1 MILLTRSQQ
10 VRRRSRDNKMGT
22 LLQDVRYGWRMLV
35 KNPGFTAIA
44 VLTLALGIG
53 ASTAIY
59 SVVDTVLLRP
69 LPYRQPDQL
78 VLVTESLPGM
88 STDEIGVSAAEYQ
101 DYRDRNRSFSQVA
114 AYESAGFNLT
124 GVGQPLRINAASVSA
139 SALPLLGV
147 SPELGRAF
155 TAEEDRYGSGDV
167 VVLSHALWEHEYSSD
182 PNILGQTVKLDEKT
196 YTVIGV
202 MPASFRFPF
211 DGAPLSEMAD
221 LWVPIAFEPDR
232 LIPENRTREFGVGL
246 IGRLKPGVTREQAQK
261 DVENIA
267 ADFMKQY
274 GYSGTGRV
282 VPRAY
287 PFAAYAVRKGKPLVT
302 LLALAVVCV
311 LLIACANVANLLL
324 ARASQR
330 THEMA
335 IRSAIGANPARIL
348 RQCLVES
355 LLLSVTGS
363 VAGILV
369 AAVAVA
375 GLRRFGP
382 ADVPRL
388 HDVML
393 HPAALLFTLA
403 LSVVTAI
410 FFGFVPAWRLSHL
423 APQASLKESSQAG
436 PARGTQRLQN
446 SAAMIEIA
454 AALVL
459 LIAGGLLVRSF
470 VRLLDS
476 PFGFDPKD
484 AFVVRT
490 LFDRARYPDAAKR
503 QAVQK
508 DLLDRLSHLPGV
520 TAVSAASHLPLS
532 DARQIGFRLEH
543 AAPDDFHW
551 AENSLVSPGYFQ
563 AMGIPLLQGRDFTE
577 QDRPGT
583 PNAAVISQAMA
594 KQYFPGQSPVG
605 QRYQWG
611 DRGFFTIVGVAA
623 DVHIA
628 ALDADPPP
636 MIYNSMFQAES
647 GASGRTA
654 FVLRSNG
661 AEQGLLREVRQ
672 QVAAVDKELPIYNTT
687 TLATLISESLAQ
699 RRFTVLLL
707 GSFAVIALVLA
718 AIGLFGVISYL
729 VAERTR
735 EFGVRMALGA
745 DRINIYWQ
753 VLKRA
758 AVLGIGGCALGFLL
772 SLFASRLL
780 QASLYHVSRFD
791 LPTVVGVPCVV
802 LSVALFAAYWPA
814 RRATRVDPMV
824 ALRYE

>member
-1 MILLTRSQQ
+1 ME
-10 VRRRSRDNKMGT
+10 T
-22 LLQDVRYGWRMLV
+22 LLQDIRYGWRMLV

-53 ASTAIY
+53 ASTAIF

-69 LPYRQPDQL
+69 LPYRQPEQL
-78 VLVTESLPGM
+78 VLVTETLPGM
-88 STDEIGVSAAEYQ
+88 SLDEIGVSAGEYQ

-114 AYESAGFNLT
+114 AYENAGFNLT

-167 VVLSHALWEHEYSSD
+167 VVLSHALWEHKYSGD
-182 PNILGQTVKLDEKT
+182 PNILGKTVKLDEKP

-232 LIPENRTREFGVGL
+232 LSPENRNREFGVGL

-267 ADFMKQY
+267 SDFMKQY

-287 PFAAYAVRKGKPLVT
+287 AFAGYAVRKAKPLLI
-302 LLALAVVCV
+302 LLALAVGCL

-330 THEMA
+330 SHEMA
-335 IRSAIGANPARIL
+335 IRSAIGANAARIL

-363 VAGILV
+363 AAGILV

-393 HPAALLFTLA
+393 HPVALLFTLA
-403 LSVVTAI
+403 LSFITAI
-410 FFGFVPAWRLSHL
+410 FFGFVPAWRLSHVE
-423 APQASLKESSQAG
+423 PQASLKESAQTG

-446 SAAMIEIA
+446 SVATIEIA

-459 LIAGGLLVRSF
+459 LVAGGLLVRSL

-476 PFGFDPKD
+476 PFGFDPKG

-508 DLLDRLSHLPGV
+508 ELLDRLSHLPGV
-520 TAVSAASHLPLS
+520 RAVSAASHLPLS
-532 DARQIGFRLEH
+532 DTRQIGFRLEH

-551 AENSLVSPGYFQ
+551 AENALVSPGYFQ
-563 AMGIPLLQGRDFTE
+563 AMGIPLLQGRDFIE
-577 QDRPGT
+577 QDRPGA
-583 PNAAVISQAMA
+583 PNVAVISQTMA
-594 KQYFPGQSPVG
+594 KQYFPGQNPVG

-654 FVLRSNG
+654 FLLRSNG
-661 AEQGLLREVRQ
+661 AEQGLFEEVQQ
-672 QVAAVDKELPIYNTT
+672 QVWSVDKDLPIYNTT
-687 TLATLISESLAQ
+687 TLATLVSESLAQ

-707 GSFAVIALVLA
+707 GSFAAIALVLA

-758 AVLGIGGCALGFLL
+758 AALGFGGCGLGLLL
-772 SLFASRLL
+772 SLLASRLL

-791 LPTVVGVPCVV
+791 LPTMVGVPFV
-802 LSVALFAAYWPA
+802 LLGVALFAAYWPA
-814 RRATRVDPMV
+814 RKATRVDPMV